1 MTGIYVVLIFL
12 CLCIFLSSLVNI
24 AQVYEVLE
32 KGGTKSV
39 SLPFVLRSPKK
50 HCMNT
55 IKFCCCHSGSLR
67 LKNFFSEFYVFHKNL
82 YAQDA

>member
-1 MTGIYVVLIFL
+1 MTGIYIVLIFL
-12 CLCIFLSSLVNI
+12 CLCIFLSNLVNI
-24 AQVYEVLE
+24 AQVYEILE
-32 KGGTKSV
+32 RGGTKSV

-55 IKFCCCHSGSLR
+55 IKSSSEE
-67 LKNFFSEFYVFHKNL
+67 FFSEFYVFHKVL